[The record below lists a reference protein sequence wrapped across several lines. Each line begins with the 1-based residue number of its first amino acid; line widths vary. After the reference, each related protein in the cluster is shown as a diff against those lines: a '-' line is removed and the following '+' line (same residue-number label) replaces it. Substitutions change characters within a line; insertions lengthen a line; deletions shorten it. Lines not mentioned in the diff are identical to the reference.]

1 MGRHTLKEKKR
12 GRKNM
17 SKERIGKTIEYV
29 TVKENKKVI
38 KEREGKR
45 ERIKKGPV
53 YERKE
58 GKTMKREYFK
68 EILKWKKKRKRD
80 IDTGRKSKRWNVMAK
95 KKERE

>member
-45 ERIKKGPV
+45 ERKKKGASV
-53 YERKE
+53 
-58 GKTMKREYFK
+58 
-68 EILKWKKKRKRD
+68 
-80 IDTGRKSKRWNVMAK
+80 
-95 KKERE
+95 